1 MSVALSRRQR
11 RRSKLKKEPIG
22 VYVFLT
28 IVGIIMFL
36 PMYQLIITA
45 FKPLEEL
52 FLFPPLYYVRQPTL
66 ENFQELLVAAGSG
79 WVPFSRFVYNSV
91 VVTVSV
97 VSLHV
102 LAACMAAYPL
112 AKSKAPGVKF
122 LFQLTVAALMFSAQI
137 TNIPRYLI
145 VNGLGWIDTYLPLII
160 PGIGSAFGV
169 FLMKQF
175 LEQVPDALL
184 EAARIDGAGDFRIFW
199 NIILPLSRPAWST
212 LIIFSWIGT
221 WNDSWSPMVFTQ
233 RESMKTLPLAIQTI
247 FSGANVV
254 ARQGA
259 NAAAGLLQTAPTV
272 IIFLIL
278 QKQVIQ
284 TMAYSGIKS

>member
-1 MSVALSRRQR
+1 MSVALPRRQR
-11 RRSKLKKEPIG
+11 RRGKLQKEPIG
-22 VYVFLT
+22 IYVFLT
-28 IVGIIMFL
+28 IIGIIMFL

-52 FLFPPLYYVRQPTL
+52 FLFPPLYYVKQPTL
-66 ENFQELLVAAGSG
+66 QNFEELLIAAGAG
-79 WVPFSRFVYNSV
+79 WVPFSRYVFNSV
-91 VVTVSV
+91 FVTLSV

-102 LAACMAAYPL
+102 FFACLAAYPL
-112 AKSKAPGVKF
+112 AKSRAPGVNV

-145 VNGLGWIDTYLPLII
+145 VNGLGWINTYWALII
-160 PGIGSAFGV
+160 PGIGSAYGV

-175 LEQVPDALL
+175 LEQVPNALI
-184 EAARIDGAGDFRIFW
+184 EAAKIDGASEFTIFRKL
-199 NIILPLSRPAWST
+199 ILPLSRPAWST
-212 LIIFSWIGT
+212 LIIFSWIST

-233 RESMKTLPLAIQTI
+233 SEAMKTMPLAIQTI

-259 NAAAGLLQTAPTV
+259 NAAAALIQTAPTV

-278 QKQVIQ
+278 QKQVIS

>member
-1 MSVALSRRQR
+1 MSVALPRRQR
-11 RRSKLKKEPIG
+11 RRGKLQKEPIG
-22 VYVFLT
+22 IYVFLT
-28 IVGIIMFL
+28 IIGIIMFL

-52 FLFPPLYYVRQPTL
+52 FLFPPLYYVKQPTL
-66 ENFQELLVAAGSG
+66 QNFEELLIAAGAG
-79 WVPFSRFVYNSV
+79 WVPFSRYVFNSV
-91 VVTVSV
+91 FVTLSV

-102 LAACMAAYPL
+102 FFACLAAYPL
-112 AKSKAPGVKF
+112 AKSRAPGVNV
-122 LFQLTVAALMFSAQI
+122 LFQLAVAALMFSAQV

-145 VNGLGWIDTYLPLII
+145 VNGLGWINTYWALII
-160 PGIGSAFGV
+160 PGIGSAYGV

-175 LEQVPDALL
+175 LEQVPNALI
-184 EAARIDGAGDFRIFW
+184 EAAKIDGASEFTIFRKL
-199 NIILPLSRPAWST
+199 ILPLSRPAWST
-212 LIIFSWIGT
+212 LIIFSWIST

-233 RESMKTLPLAIQTI
+233 SEAMKTMPLAIQTI

-259 NAAAGLLQTAPTV
+259 NAAAALIQTAPTV

-278 QKQVIQ
+278 QKQVIS

>member
-1 MSVALSRRQR
+1 MSVALPRRQR
-11 RRSKLKKEPIG
+11 RRGKLQKEPIG
-22 VYVFLT
+22 IYVFLT
-28 IVGIIMFL
+28 IIGIIMFL

-52 FLFPPLYYVRQPTL
+52 FLFPPLYYVKQPTL
-66 ENFQELLVAAGSG
+66 QNFEELLIAAGAG
-79 WVPFSRFVYNSV
+79 WVPFSRYVFNSV
-91 VVTVSV
+91 FVTLSV

-102 LAACMAAYPL
+102 FFACLAAYPL
-112 AKSKAPGVKF
+112 AKSRAPGVNV

-145 VNGLGWIDTYLPLII
+145 VNGLGWINTYWALII
-160 PGIGSAFGV
+160 PGIGSAYGV

-175 LEQVPDALL
+175 LEQVPNALI
-184 EAARIDGAGDFRIFW
+184 EAAKIDGASEFTIFRKL
-199 NIILPLSRPAWST
+199 ILPLSRPAWST
-212 LIIFSWIGT
+212 LIIFSWIST

-233 RESMKTLPLAIQTI
+233 SEAMKTMPLAIQTI

-259 NAAAGLLQTAPTV
+259 NAAAALIQTAPTV
-272 IIFLIL
+272 IIFLLL
-278 QKQVIQ
+278 QKQVIS

>member
-1 MSVALSRRQR
+1 
-11 RRSKLKKEPIG
+11 
-22 VYVFLT
+22 
-28 IVGIIMFL
+28 MFL

-52 FLFPPLYYVRQPTL
+52 FLFPPLYYVKQPTL
-66 ENFQELLVAAGSG
+66 ENFEELLTAAGSG
-79 WVPFSRFVYNSV
+79 WVPFSRFVFNSAF
-91 VVTVSV
+91 VTVSV

-112 AKSKAPGVKF
+112 AKSKAPGKNF
-122 LFQLTVAALMFSAQI
+122 LFALTVAALMFSAQV

-145 VNGLGWIDTYLPLII
+145 VNGLGWINKYYALIV

-175 LEQVPDALL
+175 LEQIPDALT
-184 EAARIDGAGDFRIFW
+184 EAAKIDGASEVTIFRK
-199 NIILPLSRPAWST
+199 IIMPLSRPAWST

-233 RESMKTLPLAIQTI
+233 SEAMKTMPLAIQTL

-259 NAAAGLLQTAPTV
+259 NAAAALIQTLPTI

-278 QKQVIQ
+278 QKQVIS

>member
-1 MSVALSRRQR
+1 MSVALPRRQR
-11 RRSKLKKEPIG
+11 RRGKLQKEPIG
-22 VYVFLT
+22 IYVFLT
-28 IVGIIMFL
+28 IIGIIMFL

-52 FLFPPLYYVRQPTL
+52 FLFPPLYYVKQPTL
-66 ENFQELLVAAGSG
+66 QNFEELLIAAGAG
-79 WVPFSRFVYNSV
+79 WVPFSRYVFNSV
-91 VVTVSV
+91 FVTLSV

-102 LAACMAAYPL
+102 FFACLAAYPL
-112 AKSKAPGVKF
+112 AKSRAPGVNV
-122 LFQLTVAALMFSAQI
+122 LFQLAVAALMFSAQI

-145 VNGLGWIDTYLPLII
+145 VNGLGWINTYWALII
-160 PGIGSAFGV
+160 PGIGSAYGV

-175 LEQVPDALL
+175 LEQVPNALI
-184 EAARIDGAGDFRIFW
+184 EAAKIDGASEFTIFRKL
-199 NIILPLSRPAWST
+199 ILPLSRPAWST
-212 LIIFSWIGT
+212 LIIFSWIST

-233 RESMKTLPLAIQTI
+233 SEAMKTMPLAIQTI

-259 NAAAGLLQTAPTV
+259 NAAAALIQTAPTV
-272 IIFLIL
+272 IIFLLL
-278 QKQVIQ
+278 QKQVIS

>member
-1 MSVALSRRQR
+1 MSVALPRRQR
-11 RRSKLKKEPIG
+11 RPGKLKKEPIG
-22 VYVFLT
+22 IYVFLT

-52 FLFPPLYYVRQPTL
+52 FLFPPLYYVKQPTL
-66 ENFQELLVAAGSG
+66 ENFEELLIAAGAG
-79 WVPFSRFVYNSV
+79 WVPFSRFVFNSAF
-91 VVTVSV
+91 VTVSV

-102 LAACMAAYPL
+102 FFACLAAYPL

-122 LFQLTVAALMFSAQI
+122 LFGLAVAALMFSAQV

-145 VNGLGWIDTYLPLII
+145 VNGLGWIDKYWALII

-175 LEQVPDALL
+175 LEQIPNALI
-184 EAARIDGAGDFRIFW
+184 EAAKIDGAGEFRIFW
-199 NIILPLSRPAWST
+199 KLILPLSRPAWST

-233 RESMKTLPLAIQTI
+233 SEAMKTMPLAIQTL

-259 NAAAGLLQTAPTV
+259 NAAAGLIQTAPTI

-278 QKQVIQ
+278 QKQVIS

>member
-1 MSVALSRRQR
+1 MSLALPRRR

-22 VYVFLT
+22 IYVFLT
-28 IVGIIMFL
+28 ILGIIMFL
-36 PMYQLIITA
+36 PLYQLIITA

-66 ENFQELLVAAGSG
+66 ENFEELLTAAGAG
-79 WVPFSRFVYNSV
+79 WVPFSRFIFNSV
-91 VVTVSV
+91 FVTITVVT
-97 VSLHV
+97 LHV
-102 LAACMAAYPL
+102 LFACMAAYPL
-112 AKSKAPGVKF
+112 AKSRAPGMKF
-122 LFQLTVAALMFSAQI
+122 LFNLTVAALMFSPAV

-145 VNGLGWIDTYLPLII
+145 VNGLGWIDTYWALII
-160 PGIGSAFGV
+160 PAIGSAFGV

-175 LEQVPDALL
+175 LEGVPDALT
-184 EAARIDGAGDFRIFW
+184 EAAKIDGANDWTIFSR
-199 NIILPLSRPAWST
+199 IILPLSRPAWST

-221 WNDSWSPMVFTQ
+221 WNDSWSPVVFT
-233 RESMKTLPLAIQTI
+233 RSEAMKTLPLAISTM

-259 NAAAGLLQTAPTV
+259 NAAAALLQTAPTI

-278 QKQVIQ
+278 QKRVIS

>member
-1 MSVALSRRQR
+1 M
-11 RRSKLKKEPIG
+11 
-22 VYVFLT
+22 FLT
-28 IVGIIMFL
+28 IIGIIMFL

-52 FLFPPLYYVRQPTL
+52 FLFPPLYYVKQPTL
-66 ENFQELLVAAGSG
+66 QNFEELLIAAGAG
-79 WVPFSRFVYNSV
+79 WVPFSRYVFNSV
-91 VVTVSV
+91 FVTLSV

-102 LAACMAAYPL
+102 FFACLAAYPL
-112 AKSKAPGVKF
+112 AKSRAPGVNV
-122 LFQLTVAALMFSAQI
+122 LFQLAVAALMFSAQI

-145 VNGLGWIDTYLPLII
+145 VNGLGWINTYWALII
-160 PGIGSAFGV
+160 PGIGSAYGV

-175 LEQVPDALL
+175 LEQVPNALI
-184 EAARIDGAGDFRIFW
+184 EAAKIDGASEFTIFRKL
-199 NIILPLSRPAWST
+199 ILPLSRPAWST
-212 LIIFSWIGT
+212 LIIFSWIST

-233 RESMKTLPLAIQTI
+233 SEAMKTMPLAIQTI

-259 NAAAGLLQTAPTV
+259 NAAAALIQTAPTV
-272 IIFLIL
+272 IIFLLL
-278 QKQVIQ
+278 QKQVIS

>member
-1 MSVALSRRQR
+1 MSVALPRQHR
-11 RRSKLKKEPIG
+11 RRGKLKKEPKG
-22 VYVFLT
+22 TYVFLT
-28 IVGIIMFL
+28 ILGIIMFL
-36 PMYQLIITA
+36 PLYQLIITA

-52 FLFPPLYYVRQPTL
+52 FLFPPRYYVMQPTL
-66 ENFQELLVAAGSG
+66 ENFEELLTAAGAG
-79 WVPFSRFVYNSV
+79 WVPFSRFLFNSAF
-91 VVTVSV
+91 VTVSV

-102 LAACMAAYPL
+102 LAACAAAYPL
-112 AKSKAPGVKF
+112 AKSKAPGVKI
-122 LFQLTVAALMFSAQI
+122 LFNLAVAALMFSAQV

-145 VNGLGWIDTYLPLII
+145 VNGLGWIDSYLALIV
-160 PGIGSAFGV
+160 PGIGSAYGV

-175 LEQVPDALL
+175 LEQLPDALT
-184 EAARIDGAGDFRIFW
+184 EAARIDGANEWTIFRK
-199 NIILPLSRPAWST
+199 IIMPLSRPAWST
-212 LIIFSWIGT
+212 LIIFSWIST

-233 RESMKTLPLAIQTI
+233 SEAMKTLPLAIQTM

-259 NAAAGLLQTAPTV
+259 NAAAGLLQTAPTI